1 MDGVHAHTNARQQQ
15 PAEGIPEGIVSLG
28 WLALKAAA
36 QASTGGGG
44 AERLGVQVLARQ
56 GRGCPHPWC
65 RQLRETAG
73 GTQGRAGLDL
83 AG

>member
-1 MDGVHAHTNARQQQ
+1 MLLPFVGGVHAHTDPALQQQ
-15 PAEGIPEGIVSLG
+15 PAEGIVSLG
-28 WLALKAAA
+28 RLELKAAA
-36 QASTGGGG
+36 QASTGV
-44 AERLGVQVLARQ
+44 ERLGVQVLARQ

-73 GTQGRAGLDL
+73 STQGRTGLDL